1 MLIIEKIKSIYFYPY
16 TVYKK
21 IENYVILYYLMLFI
35 FYYNSLQYTS
45 LNNNNNNNNIIMNP
59 QNNLR
64 RHSSN
69 HRSTPYHNP
78 NQVRQNQAQL
88 NHAQH
93 NNTER
98 YLVRPNSGQD
108 DGMYNQCMWISIR
121 DFLIHNGYPFVTTR
135 GVRAVACLD
144 SSTENM
150 SFDFMKPEFASALYR
165 VANYYNLQIVIR
177 SINRDGTRSHSVG
190 KFIMDPI
197 QGEIQEIYSYIPTE
211 GAFAVN
217 IAQYGS
223 SHFELIVSGPNIKP
237 IVNAIGMP
245 FVPAVPMKTTVT
257 TPAHVPAPTPTP
269 TPTPTTT
276 SVTSVTATA
285 TTTTITTIITTL
297 RKVTELSPAEKKIAE
312 MQQETISLVEIRKIV
327 ADNIA
332 SEQQQIRD
340 YAINSQQTEKS
351 KDLPDDLKKQLVES
365 FASFRLSSLK
375 IINECEQKL
384 QHVDTQICDLQTK
397 ILKLEK

>member
-35 FYYNSLQYTS
+35 LYYNSLQYTS
-45 LNNNNNNNNIIMNP
+45 LNYNNNNNIMNP

-69 HRSTPYHNP
+69 HRTTPYP
-78 NQVRQNQAQL
+78 NQSQRVHPQL
-88 NHAQH
+88 NQAQH

-98 YLVRPNSGQD
+98 YLVRPNNGQD

-121 DFLIHNGYPFVTTR
+121 DFLIHNGYPLVTTR
-135 GVRAVACLD
+135 RVRAVAGLN

-223 SHFELIVSGPNIKP
+223 SHFEWIVSGPNIKP

-257 TPAHVPAPTPTP
+257 TPAHVPAPVPV
-269 TPTPTTT
+269 PTTT

-297 RKVTELSPAEKKIAE
+297 RKVSELSPAEKKIAE

-327 ADNIA
+327 SDNIA
-332 SEQQQIRD
+332 SEQQYIRD
-340 YAINSQQTEKS
+340 YAINSQQTQNS

-365 FASFRLSSLK
+365 FASFKESSLK
-375 IINECEQKL
+375 IINECKQKL
-384 QHVDTQICDLQTK
+384 QHVDTQICDLQTQ
-397 ILKLEK
+397 IFKLEK